1 MSIYK
6 PRDYLNL
13 ALILIHHLALKCA
26 FGESYNELYSRY
38 NYSPPSYMMSV
49 FHQLQVDAI
58 YQYLPSIDMHNIFSL
73 SWELSTP
80 SVWDRYD
87 MCNIY
92 KIYTILFHFI
102 YWFSFSFYCLSYIV
116 RVPYSFEEYDVRN
129 YQMNNIK
136 NKLCVN

>member
-13 ALILIHHLALKCA
+13 ALILINHLALKCA

-58 YQYLPSIDMHNIFSL
+58 YQYLPSLICIIYFLFHENYQHLQCEIDMICAIFIKYTQFSFILYIDSL
-73 SWELSTP
+73 S
-80 SVWDRYD
+80 
-87 MCNIY
+87 
-92 KIYTILFHFI
+92 HFI
-102 YWFSFSFYCLSYIV
+102 VSVILYEFVILLKSTT
-116 RVPYSFEEYDVRN
+116 
-129 YQMNNIK
+129 
-136 NKLCVN
+136 